1 MNAIPPPPADRRSE
15 IADGVFF
22 EAKSRIAR
30 AAAIPL
36 RLCVSAVEP
45 DFTAET
51 PRSQRFFPKS
61 KIQNLKFE
69 LPISHLRTNFN
80 LNLNKSASPSPI
92 FHLPSSVRLNAPAFS
107 LTEVVIALGIFA
119 VSMVGVLAL
128 FPVASSTG
136 RESSEETQAAILAET
151 IISDLR
157 TSTSAKGR
165 SFGWIVRGPNTFN
178 ASQWLRPVSL
188 TNDSTNFVVYDLIP
202 RVNSSGPDGVGMIGQ
217 PIALKAIFTNLTA
230 TTYSNAINSTGAV
243 FGSRIAIQPLTNLPG
258 MALVTVTVDS
268 PVSANS
274 TNRRNYQFS
283 SVLSAP

>member
-61 KIQNLKFE
+61 KIQNQ
-69 LPISHLRTNFN
+69 
-80 LNLNKSASPSPI
+80 KSKIPAPLTPSP
-92 FHLPSSVRLNAPAFS
+92 LNPLTPRRPPAAFS

-128 FPVASSTG
+128 FPVAS
-136 RESSEETQAAILAET
+136 
-151 IISDLR
+151 IS
-157 TSTSAKGR
+157 
-165 SFGWIVRGPNTFN
+165 
-178 ASQWLRPVSL
+178 
-188 TNDSTNFVVYDLIP
+188 
-202 RVNSSGPDGVGMIGQ
+202 
-217 PIALKAIFTNLTA
+217 
-230 TTYSNAINSTGAV
+230 
-243 FGSRIAIQPLTNLPG
+243 
-258 MALVTVTVDS
+258 
-268 PVSANS
+268 
-274 TNRRNYQFS
+274 
-283 SVLSAP
+283 

>member
-1 MNAIPPPPADRRSE
+1 MPPLPADRRSE
-15 IADGVFF
+15 MADGVFF

-36 RLCVSAVEP
+36 RLCVSAVKQNTLAP
-45 DFTAET
+45 SRPRGNHPITDQQLQSTA
-51 PRSQRFFPKS
+51 PHFRKRNRKH
-61 KIQNLKFE
+61 KRKAA
-69 LPISHLRTNFN
+69 LRTLSTNCYF
-80 LNLNKSASPSPI
+80 LSP
-92 FHLPSSVRLNAPAFS
+92 VKRNAAAFS